1 MRRLVLFS
9 FYLIFQLIFCKNIFG
24 QKIDQDSTYNLDSG
38 LLEKWLKDEK
48 KLKTDSA
55 KKVALDDKYINS
67 IKPDTNEVLISFKII
82 NLRIN
87 NKEFFNRENLINL
100 SNIKINERDTLSMI
114 IQLNG
119 NGNEIIFNYYFNDN
133 PNFRKIENGK
143 IIYDKSSKRIY
154 FEFIPDD
161 NQALNKFITW
171 NLFAYEK
178 ELELMRY
185 DFLIEINNL
194 EYPPKIINKQID
206 KIIRQNY
213 SFNYVPIINDGD
225 NGILFELKTDAPI
238 DNFNPITGNIDWRID
253 PNNIDE
259 LEKTFNFIL
268 KVYKKNKP
276 ELFDVD
282 TFKIIYSE
290 NNYAPIFGKT
300 SKWIVEEGSKYEYK
314 IPVDDPNV
322 NDSIFIENIGAQ
334 LPRGMTLDNK
344 NKIIYF
350 DVDYNHVERTNSTQN
365 YNLELKASDIS
376 GLSSQISLDVVVMN
390 TINPQKVKEK
400 ISELIRELD
409 SQQKGLDV
417 INENLKWIEATSK
430 NNRVIRTFSAAGIT
444 FLGAVVGVISANSEG
459 SRKAV
464 RLAGPIIGASG
475 AVLSVINEVLSRDDN
490 EIKNL
495 LQETIKLQSNVKAKY
510 DRLSFY
516 NNSQNTSDFQNQ
528 EIDLLIRTIESDRES
543 LNKNLFTISE
553 NYKIIIS
560 EKRIRNMIN
569 KKKQYE

>member
-1 MRRLVLFS
+1 MRRLIHFLIFIILFS
-9 FYLIFQLIFCKNIFG
+9 HQSFNIIAQSNNNDSLRIDSVNIIDKKKI
-24 QKIDQDSTYNLDSG
+24 QKEL
-38 LLEKWLKDEK
+38 
-48 KLKTDSA
+48 
-55 KKVALDDKYINS
+55 
-67 IKPDTNEVLISFKII
+67 SFEII
-82 NLRIN
+82 NLTIN
-87 NKEFFNRENLINL
+87 KNQRVESENLYNP

-114 IQLNG
+114 IQLKG
-119 NGNEIIFNYYFNDN
+119 HGNEIIFNYYFNDN

-178 ELELMRY
+178 EIELMRY

-194 EYPPKIINKQID
+194 EYPPQIINKQID

-225 NGILFELKTDAPI
+225 NSILFELKTDAPI
-238 DNFNPITGNIDWRID
+238 DNFNPITGNIDWKID

-259 LEKTFNFIL
+259 LEKTFNFII

-290 NNYAPIFGKT
+290 NNYAPVFGKT
-300 SKWIVEEGSKYEYK
+300 AKWIVEEGNNYEYK

-322 NDSIFIENIGAQ
+322 NDSISIENVGAQ
-334 LPRGMTLDNK
+334 LPRGMSLDSESK
-344 NKIIYF
+344 TIHF
-350 DVDYNHVERTNSTQN
+350 DVDYNHVERSNSTQN

-400 ISELIRELD
+400 ISELIIELE
-409 SQQKGLDV
+409 SQQKGLEE

-430 NNRVIRTFSAAGIT
+430 NNRKIRTFSAAGIT

-528 EIDLLIRTIESDRES
+528 EIDLLIRTIENDRES
-543 LNKNLFTISE
+543 LNKSLFTISE

-560 EKRIRNMIN
+560 EKRIKNMLDKRN
-569 KKKQYE
+569 